1 MAILQI
7 RLFGVGQIRDGA
19 GKVVSVRSRKELA
32 ALAYLLV
39 EGAQSHSREVLQNL
53 FWPDL
58 DMASGRNNLRVTL
71 AHLQGIMPAGP
82 NGAAGA
88 ETARLLH
95 ASRSEVQFNRASQV
109 WVDVS
114 EFQRLIDDTQRHDH
128 ASRSGCAHCY
138 QLLHTAVALYAAEF
152 LSGFALADC
161 PAFEEWLF
169 LQRERQHLL
178 VLKAYQDLGTYAEQQ
193 GELETALTF
202 VQRQIAIDPLREAA
216 YRQQMY
222 ILARQGERNLALA
235 AFERCRA
242 VISDELGI
250 DPEPETLLLHQQIL
264 SDQIVPQPKPASTV
278 APSQP
283 ETPFVQPASTSP
295 PLTSAVAT
303 ETRPTRHNLPQPLTA
318 FIGREPEVAQLQERL
333 ATGGSRLI
341 SLVGPG
347 GIGKTRLAIHVGG
360 ASQHLF
366 PDGVFFVALAGV
378 QAVAAIP
385 AAILGAMNADLA
397 GSAAPTTQLL
407 QFLARQK
414 LLLVIDNL
422 EHLLDGVD
430 LLLTI
435 LQAAPGVTLLVTT
448 REQLNCQAEDCFIL
462 SGLATPAQSNLAEA
476 GQYAAVRLF
485 CECAYRL
492 HKNFKL
498 TAENC
503 PAVVNICQ
511 LVAGMPLAL
520 ELATT
525 WLGDLDCAGLA
536 AAIAKNQAIL
546 ATTQRDRPARHR
558 SMQAV
563 FDYSW
568 QMLTAREQQLLGQ
581 LALCQGRFSAS
592 IATQLTGASL
602 IDLTGLR
609 YKSLLRIAEV
619 GYYDLHPLIRA
630 FALATLDSSIQRQA
644 EERVATLYLQ
654 QVAAQAVALSGA
666 TPQAALQVIE
676 RELDNVQQAWHW
688 AATNMR
694 SDLLLQ
700 SVDAL
705 GEYYSASGRN
715 AECETSFLPL
725 LQRLLARKPAIDDP
739 CFALSLHLL
748 DKGCGALVLQSK
760 YADVLL
766 WGERLVELAQMA
778 QNREYE
784 ARGLY
789 HLGCALN
796 DGKMLAARQK
806 LEGALSL
813 ARQVEQ
819 PRLLGS
825 ILLELGIT
833 YLADSGSQVATYLQ
847 EALTI
852 QRSLGNRTAEQRI
865 LLYLGINCTYMEE
878 YEAGRAYQLA
888 ALNLLNVTGNR
899 PLEMRI
905 VGGLGFTLSMLGDY
919 PAALEYLVRAR
930 RISQEIGWRRQE
942 SYALHNLCSL
952 QRKLGNLDLAVEYG
966 KESLRIALQL
976 DSEDAANYARFHL
989 GYALLA
995 RGDLEQALQTFQ
1007 QAQDSWHAGSGLKPT
1022 GRKQAG
1028 WATMGMA
1035 AALFHQGNLTEATTL
1050 IASFVPSLLEQVPWG
1065 EEVYEMYL
1073 TSHAILMANGDTR
1086 TGKLLTTAYT
1096 KLQQNASKLTDR
1108 HLLHCFWDAP
1118 AHRKIRELWR
1128 ALPG

>member
-1 MAILQI
+1 MATLQI
-7 RLFGVGQIRDGA
+7 RLFGVGQIRDGV
-19 GKVVSVRSRKELA
+19 GKVVPVRSRKELA

-58 DMASGRNNLRVTL
+58 DMTSGRNNLRVTL
-71 AHLQGIMPAGP
+71 AHLQGIMPAEP

-88 ETARLLH
+88 ETVRLLH

-178 VLKAYQDLGTYAEQQ
+178 VLKAYQDLSTYAEQQ

-222 ILARQGERNLALA
+222 ILARQGERNLALT

-283 ETPFVQPASTSP
+283 ETPFVQPALPAP
-295 PLTSAVAT
+295 PLPSAVAT

-333 ATGGSRLI
+333 ATGDSRLI

-347 GIGKTRLAIHVGG
+347 GIGKTRLAIHVSS
-360 ASQHLF
+360 ACQHLF

-385 AAILGAMNADLA
+385 AAILAAMNADLA

-430 LLLTI
+430 LLLAI

-536 AAIAKNQAIL
+536 AALAKNQAIL

-581 LALCQGRFSAS
+581 LALCQGRFLAS

-609 YKSLLRIAEV
+609 YKSLLRIAEAS
-619 GYYDLHPLIRA
+619 YYDLHPLIRT
-630 FALATLDSSIQRQA
+630 FALATLSDESAAQI
-644 EERVATLYLQ
+644 EGKLATLYAQ
-654 QVAAQAVALSGA
+654 RVAEQERALYGA
-666 TPQAALQVIE
+666 TPRDALRAIE
-676 RELDNVQQAWHW
+676 RELDNIQQAWRW
-688 AATNMR
+688 AEAHDRT
-694 SDLLLQ
+694 DLLLQ

-705 GEYYSASGRN
+705 GEFYAVSGRV
-715 AECETSFLPL
+715 AECEASFLPL
-725 LQRLLARKPAIDDP
+725 AQRLLALKPAPNDAR
-739 CFALSLHLL
+739 FELALHLL
-748 DKGCGALVLQSK
+748 DKSCRPLDLQSK
-760 YADVLL
+760 YADALL
-766 WGERLVELAQMA
+766 WGSRLVELAQMA
-778 QNREYE
+778 SNREYE

-789 HLGCALN
+789 HCGYALN
-796 DGKMLAARQK
+796 DNGKKLAARQK
-806 LEGALSL
+806 LEEALLL
-813 ARQVEQ
+813 ARQVAQ

-825 ILLELGIT
+825 ILLDLGLT
-833 YLADSGSQVATYLQ
+833 YLEDSGSHVATYLQ
-847 EALTI
+847 EALSI
-852 QRSLGNRTAEQRI
+852 QRRLGNRSAEQRI
-865 LLYLGINCTYMEE
+865 LLFLGINCTQMEE
-878 YEAGRAYQLA
+878 YEAGRTYQLA

-905 VGGLGFTLSMLGDY
+905 VGALGFTLSMLGDY
-919 PAALEYLVRAR
+919 PAALEYLTSAR
-930 RISQEIGWRRQE
+930 RISQEIGWRVLE
-942 SYALHNLCSL
+942 SFALHNLCCL
-952 QRKLGNLDLAVEYG
+952 QRKLGNLDLAVEHG
-966 KESLRIALQL
+966 IESLRIALQQ
-976 DSEDAANYARFHL
+976 DSEDAANFARIHL

-995 RGDLEQALQTFQ
+995 RGDLAQAAQTFQ
-1007 QAQDSWHAGSGLKPT
+1007 AAQDSWLAG
-1022 GRKQAG
+1022 GRPKLARE
-1028 WATMGMA
+1028 ATVGMA
-1035 AALFHQGNLTEATTL
+1035 AARLHQGNLTEAVTL
-1050 IASFVPSLLEQVPWG
+1050 IAPFVPTLLEQVPQG
-1065 EEVYEMYL
+1065 EERYEMYL

-1086 TGKLLTTAYT
+1086 TGKLLTTAHT